1 MKRKLEGTSYHETDE
16 ASSSNQD
23 NDPHLHTDATADT
36 SIVDDDEENDAS
48 TWGTKTDTTSRA
60 SQHAWGGE
68 STTKQTRHN
77 SPDLNA
83 YRSGQCT
90 YCDCNIGSK
99 RMHGPLI
106 CYECRIFLKEDEEH
120 EKEQQAYEDRRQ
132 AKYKAQLEGD
142 TVVQTNKEEA
152 TQAKTDPYDGQIE
165 RSPSP
170 PRDLPQNYTRVT
182 LAQVFL
188 LGLQDNNV
196 IKTTRN
202 DGQVPHLR
210 RQPIPIHLN
219 RFARLQEIQDP
230 SPIPRWTPRTL
241 QFNFTLR
248 TYNKEKQPETK
259 PQPEG
264 SLTLNPSTNRIST
277 I

>member
-1 MKRKLEGTSYHETDE
+1 
-16 ASSSNQD
+16 
-23 NDPHLHTDATADT
+23 
-36 SIVDDDEENDAS
+36 
-48 TWGTKTDTTSRA
+48 
-60 SQHAWGGE
+60 
-68 STTKQTRHN
+68 
-77 SPDLNA
+77 
-83 YRSGQCT
+83 
-90 YCDCNIGSK
+90 
-99 RMHGPLI
+99 MHGPLI
-106 CYECRIFLKEDEEH
+106 CYECCIFLKEDEEH

-142 TVVQTNKEEA
+142 TVVKTHKEEA
-152 TQAKTDPYDGQIE
+152 TQEEKDPYDGHTHAIV

-196 IKTTRN
+196 IKTARN

-259 PQPEG
+259 PQTKG
-264 SLTLNPSTNRIST
+264 SLTLPSQNNRISKIST
-277 I
+277 YLHQKRPHVYSTDNLLPPSLSPHLHKMGNLQLPLL